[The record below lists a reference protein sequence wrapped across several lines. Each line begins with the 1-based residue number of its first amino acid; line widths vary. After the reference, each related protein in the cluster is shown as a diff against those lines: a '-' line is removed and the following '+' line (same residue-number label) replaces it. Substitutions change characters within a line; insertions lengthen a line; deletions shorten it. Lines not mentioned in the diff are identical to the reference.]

1 MIENQLKISNRK
13 VWMHKAIKNV
23 DFASESVLSND
34 PWLFVSLWL
43 KREKKDGALAF
54 WNQARRFYEASLLMS
69 TEAAPLAAYYCLLNA
84 TKTLLKVRSSQHKD
98 IHGVTGERA
107 EKAKAYLGVEKIKF
121 CSTGVLPALCA
132 YLGESSVNT
141 EYSLKD
147 LLWNLPFVHR
157 AFRHTYSS
165 AAELFIPIENACYV
179 RHSNNSDAWF
189 QAMIAPRYCDNRILR
204 HIPRSFEY
212 FEKNGAT
219 YIRRKKRFVWE
230 NGRSS
235 KSKLTQGV
243 KNLTHYHSSVRRLIV
258 PITSNKDLWYLKKNL
273 KENPV
278 AERHSLTIIFAAMHR
293 LSELSRY
300 DPDGLE
306 RHLLGSSNWLL
317 TEFIQLAPS
326 QFIDQISSEIT
337 GLEFRKP
344 GYRS

>member
-1 MIENQLKISNRK
+1 
-13 VWMHKAIKNV
+13 MHKAIKNV

-43 KREKKDGALAF
+43 KREKKEEALAF

-84 TKTLLKVRSSQHKD
+84 TKTLLSVRSSQHKD
-98 IHGVTGERA
+98 IHGVSGERA
-107 EKAKAYLGVEKIKF
+107 EEAKAYLGVEKIKF
-121 CSTGVLPALCA
+121 GTAGVLPALCA

-179 RHSNNSDAWF
+179 KHSDNSDAWF
-189 QAMIAPRYCDNRILR
+189 QATVAPRYCDNRILR
-204 HIPRSFEY
+204 HIPKSFEF
-212 FEKNGAT
+212 FEKDGAT
-219 YIRRKKRFVWE
+219 YIRRKKRFVWA

-235 KSKLTQGV
+235 KSKLDQGI
-243 KNLTHYHSSVRRLIV
+243 KNLINYHSSVRRLIV
-258 PITSNKDLWYLKKNL
+258 PITGNRDLWYLKKNL

-306 RHLLGSSNWLL
+306 RHLIGSSNWLL

>member
-1 MIENQLKISNRK
+1 MINNQLKIGNRK

-23 DFASESVLSND
+23 DFGSESVLSND

-43 KREKKDGALAF
+43 KREKKEKALAF
-54 WNQARRFYEASLLMS
+54 WNQARRFHEASLLMS
-69 TEAAPLAAYYCLLNA
+69 IEAAPLAAYYCLLNA
-84 TKTLLKVRSSQHKD
+84 TKTLLLVRSSNHKD
-98 IHGVTGERA
+98 IHGVSGDRA

-121 CSTGVLPALCA
+121 GTTGVLPALCG

-165 AAELFIPIENACYV
+165 AAELFIPIQNACYIK
-179 RHSNNSDAWF
+179 HSNSSEAWF
-189 QAMIAPRYCDNRILR
+189 QASVVPRYCDDRILR
-204 HIPRSFEY
+204 HIPKSFEY
-212 FEKNGAT
+212 FGKNDEIS
-219 YIRRKKRFVWE
+219 IRRKKRFDWV
-230 NGRSS
+230 NGKHTRS
-235 KSKLTQGV
+235 KQDQAIR
-243 KNLTHYHSSVRRLIV
+243 NLISYHSSIRRLIV
-258 PITSNKDLWYLKKNL
+258 PITGNSDLWYLKKNL

-300 DPDGLE
+300 DPNGLE
-306 RHLLGSSNWLL
+306 RHLNGNSNWLL

-337 GLEFRKP
+337 GLQFWKP

>member
-1 MIENQLKISNRK
+1 MNDQLKIGNRK
-13 VWMHKAIKNV
+13 VRMHKAIRNV

-43 KREKKDGALAF
+43 KREKKDQALAF
-54 WNQARRFYEASLLMS
+54 WNQAKRFHEASQLMS
-69 TEAAPLAAYYCLLNA
+69 IEAAPLASYYSLLNA
-84 TKTLLKVRSSQHKD
+84 TKALLIVRSSKHKD
-98 IHGVTGERA
+98 IHGVSGERA

-121 CSTGVLPALCA
+121 GTAGVLPALCA

-165 AAELFIPIENACYV
+165 APELFIPIENACYV
-179 RHSNNSDAWF
+179 RHPNTNQAWF
-189 QAMIAPRYCDNRILR
+189 QASVVSKYCDNRILR
-204 HIPRSFEY
+204 HIPNSFEC
-212 FEKNGAT
+212 FQKNSQT
-219 YIRRKKRFVWE
+219 FIRRKKRFDWII
-230 NGRSS
+230 GKIT
-235 KSKLTQGV
+235 KSKEVEGIKSLT
-243 KNLTHYHSSVRRLIV
+243 NYHSSIRRLIV
-258 PITSNKDLWYLKKNL
+258 PITGNRDLWYLKKNL

-278 AERHSLTIIFAAMHR
+278 TERHSLTIIFAAMHR
-293 LSELSRY
+293 LSELARY

-306 RHLLGSSNWLL
+306 RHLSGNSNWLI

-337 GLEFRKP
+337 GLQFWKP